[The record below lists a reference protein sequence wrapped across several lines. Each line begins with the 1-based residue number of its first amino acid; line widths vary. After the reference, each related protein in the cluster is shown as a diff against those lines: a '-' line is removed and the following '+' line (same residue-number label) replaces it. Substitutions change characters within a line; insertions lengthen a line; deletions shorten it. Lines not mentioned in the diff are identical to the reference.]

1 MKKLSIGLLSLLL
14 IACSSGSSQ
23 VNESQKSENSEL
35 KVATVIYPNKY
46 LLENLLNQSVLSL
59 SGDKHIH
66 EFKPSAKEI
75 SDLFNMDLIVIQSRN
90 LETFVWELKDQLE
103 EKNVYLLELE
113 PNGNYHTWLDPV
125 KTLENIDVI
134 KNTILELN
142 PNLESEIDEN
152 YEILKDKIS
161 NIELSYS
168 QNLVNCELDH
178 VLVSHNFIDPVANSY
193 GFKVDSLVN
202 EDHFVGFS
210 AKKFV
215 ETMKSKHEYILS
227 EPQYKHDIEEVL
239 GENHED
245 EHHEDEHHEDEHH
258 EDEHHEGEHHEDEH
272 HEDGHHGHGHAS
284 AEDVLGEDLA
294 NFEVL
299 EIIPIEDSKVEYIDA
314 LEQNLKTLKTAL
326 KCQK

>member
-14 IACSSGSSQ
+14 IACASGSSQ
-23 VNESQKSENSEL
+23 EIENQKSENSEL
-35 KVATVIYPNKY
+35 KVATVIYPNQY

-66 EFKPSAKEI
+66 EFKPSAKEL
-75 SDLFNMDLIVIQSRN
+75 SDLFKMDLIVIQSRN

-142 PNLESEIDEN
+142 PNLEAEIDEN
-152 YEILKDKIS
+152 YEIFKDKIS

-178 VLVSHNFIDPVANSY
+178 VLVSHNFIDTVANSY

-239 GENHED
+239 DENHE
-245 EHHEDEHHEDEHH
+245 EDD
-258 EDEHHEGEHHEDEH
+258 
-272 HEDGHHGHGHAS
+272 HGHAS
-284 AEDVLGEDLA
+284 VEDVLGEDLA

-299 EIIPIEDSKVEYIDA
+299 EIIPIEDSKVEYLDA